1 MANQDQNAALLN
13 QLGKQGEEMFHG
25 STIRE
30 LTVLVDDVMRTH
42 EINAKH
48 RHSGKIA
55 CAMSH
60 LLRSRNP
67 DVELLWGTVA
77 ATNMAF

>member
-48 RHSGKIA
+48 RHSGKLN
-55 CAMSH
+55 SV
-60 LLRSRNP
+60 R
-67 DVELLWGTVA
+67 DVSPF
-77 ATNMAF
+77 AFKKSGR